1 MQYVRTLSQPNNDWK
16 SVCTYAFH
24 QQCLCNNISHC
35 QAKLNTYVGADG
47 CRHVHGMQYLVTVP
61 TVPMAG
67 HLQLVAYQIR
77 MWEQMDAGTSM
88 GCNICSLFQLFRI
101 FNVRSDQESLG
112 QNYNNNQQS

>member
-1 MQYVRTLSQPNNDWK
+1 MYVCVSSTVFMQKYFPLSSK
-16 SVCTYAFH
+16 T
-24 QQCLCNNISHC
+24 
-35 QAKLNTYVGADG
+35 KYVGADG